1 MKFVTFILDGVETI
15 GILTRN
21 EKRIVKI
28 KDILGENAPN
38 SLVELIENFSDEYR
52 IALNN
57 MEGNYEEFDIDK
69 VIMKAPIP
77 VPRRGVICL
86 GKNYRE
92 HVKEVPSNIDFK
104 NGVPEHPIYFL
115 RLVDEAVGHGGNI
128 LLNSVVTNKL
138 DYEAELAV
146 VIGKEGKNIPKDKVE
161 DYIFGYT
168 IINDI
173 SARDTQAKHVQW
185 FYGKSLDGTCPM
197 GPCIVDRSDIN
208 FPPELDIKSYVNGEL
223 RQNSNTREFIFD
235 IPYIISEFSKGV
247 TLKPGDIIATGTPAG
262 VGMGFRPER
271 FLKDGDEVT
280 CFIEGIGILRN
291 TVVCQ

>member
-15 GILTRN
+15 GILTKD
-21 EKRIVKI
+21 EKRVVKI
-28 KDILGENAPN
+28 KDILGENAPTT
-38 SLVELIENFSDEYR
+38 LVELIENFSDEYR
-52 IALNN
+52 SALKNV
-57 MEGNYEEFDIDK
+57 EGNYEEFDIEK

-77 VPRRGVICL
+77 VPKRGIICL

-115 RLVDEAVGHGGNI
+115 KLVDEAVAHGGNI
-128 LLNSVVTNKL
+128 LLNTDVTNQL

-161 DYIFGYT
+161 EYIFGYT

-197 GPCIVDRSDIN
+197 GPCIVDKSEIS
-208 FPPELDIKSYVNGEL
+208 FPPELDIKCYVNGEL

-262 VGMGFRPER
+262 VGMGFNPKK
-271 FLKDGDEVT
+271 FLKDGDEVV
-280 CFIEGIGILRN
+280 CVVDGVGMLRN
-291 TVVCQ
+291 SVLGE